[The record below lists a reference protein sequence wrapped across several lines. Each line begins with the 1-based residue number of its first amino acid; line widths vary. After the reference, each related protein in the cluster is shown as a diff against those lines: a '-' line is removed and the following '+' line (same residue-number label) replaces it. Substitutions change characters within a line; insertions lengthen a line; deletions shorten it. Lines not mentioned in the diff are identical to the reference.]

1 VDQGTV
7 FDDDVKVIGTRM
19 DTKKYNKDITST
31 RKRGHPRKNVERSNT
46 DTQKESA
53 ETAQNIDKQVQGKR
67 CRVPNPSQYN
77 RFPYRQK
84 LTVVKEHVSYYF
96 AMFIDS

>member
-46 DTQKESA
+46 DTQKEPKLHKILINRCKA
-53 ETAQNIDKQVQGKR
+53 NVVGYPIQANTIDFLIDK
-67 CRVPNPSQYN
+67 S
-77 RFPYRQK
+77 
-84 LTVVKEHVSYYF
+84 
-96 AMFIDS
+96 